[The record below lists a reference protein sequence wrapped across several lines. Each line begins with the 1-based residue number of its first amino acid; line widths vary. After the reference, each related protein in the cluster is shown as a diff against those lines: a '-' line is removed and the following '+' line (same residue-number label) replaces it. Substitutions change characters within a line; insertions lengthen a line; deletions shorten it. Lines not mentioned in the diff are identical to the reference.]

1 MNTPLR
7 KVGMAMVVMVVLL
20 LANATYIQVVKADAY
35 RTDSRNARVLY
46 DEFARRRGQ
55 IVSQANGEVLAKVDP
70 SNDKYK
76 YSRTYVD
83 GPMYAPVT
91 GYYSINYG
99 SGGLERSEDDVLNG
113 SDPRLFV
120 RRLSD
125 MVTGR
130 DPSGGNVRLTIDPAV
145 QKAAYDLMTQ
155 RGYTGAVVAMEPKT
169 GRILA
174 MVSTPSYD
182 PNKLASHTSKAQTD
196 AWNAYTKDPKNPML
210 NRAISE
216 TYPPGSTFKLVTASA
231 ALEDG
236 KGPDTPINP
245 APNTKLPGTSITLEN
260 YAGEGCPGTTFK
272 DALAH
277 SCNVPFAEFAGQLG
291 ADKLK
296 KTAANFGIGQTD
308 LTVPMK
314 VAPSTVGPLDSQGA
328 LYQSGIGQR
337 DVRLT
342 PLQDCLLAAT
352 VANGGMA
359 MKPQLVQSVLAP
371 DLSTIEDYSPTE
383 LTGTPALSSS
393 NAAILKDM
401 MIASESFTAGGGKRA
416 DIQIASKTGTAEHG
430 ADSKNTAPHAW
441 YTAFAPANDPQI
453 AVAVIVEDGGDR
465 GLAATGGKVASEIGR
480 AAINAKLGGG

>member
-1 MNTPLR
+1 VNTPLR
-7 KVGMAMVVMVVLL
+7 KVGMAMLVMIILL
-20 LANATYIQVVKADAY
+20 LANATYIQVVKADDY

-46 DEFARRRGQ
+46 EEFARRRGQ

-76 YSRTYVD
+76 YTRSYVD

-99 SGGLERSEDDVLNG
+99 SGGLERAEDDVLNG

-145 QKAAYDLMTQ
+145 QKAAYDLMTKK
-155 RGYTGAVVAMEPKT
+155 GYTGAVVAMEPST

-182 PNKLASHTSKAQTD
+182 PNQLASHASKTQID
-196 AWNAYTKDPKNPML
+196 AWNANIKDPKKPML

-216 TYPPGSTFKLVTASA
+216 TYPPGSTFKLVTAA
-231 ALEDG
+231 AELEDG
-236 KGPDTPINP
+236 KGPDTPVSA
-245 APNTKLPGTSITLEN
+245 APNTKLPGTSVTLEN
-260 YAGEGCPGTTFK
+260 YAGAACPGTTFK

-291 ADKLK
+291 ADKMK
-296 KTAANFGIGQTD
+296 ETAANFGIGQTD

-337 DVRLT
+337 DVRIT

-352 VANGGMA
+352 VANNGMA

-401 MIASESFTAGGGKRA
+401 MIASESFTSGGGKRP

-430 ADSKNTAPHAW
+430 TDSKNTAPHAW
-441 YTAFAPANDPQI
+441 YTAFAPANDPKI
-453 AVAVIVEDGGDR
+453 AVAVIVESGGDR
-465 GLAATGGKVASEIGR
+465 GLVATGGKVASEIGR

>member
-7 KVGMAMVVMVVLL
+7 KVGMAMLVMVVLL
-20 LANATYIQVVKADAY
+20 LANATYIQVVKADDY

-46 DEFARRRGQ
+46 DEFARQRGK
-55 IVSQANGEVLAKVDP
+55 IVSQANGEVLAGIDP

-76 YSRTYVD
+76 YKRTYAD

-99 SGGLERSEDDVLNG
+99 AGGLERAEDDVLNG

-155 RGYTGAVVAMEPKT
+155 KGYTGAVVALEPKT

-182 PNKLASHTSKAQTD
+182 PNQLASHTSKAQTD
-196 AWNAYTKDPKNPML
+196 AWNANNKDPKKPML

-216 TYPPGSTFKLVTASA
+216 TYPPGSTFKLVTAAA

-236 KGPDTPINP
+236 KGPDTPVST
-245 APNTKLPGTSITLEN
+245 ASNTKLPSTSVTLEN
-260 YAGEGCPGTTFK
+260 YAGETCPGNTFK

-291 ADKLK
+291 PDKMK

-337 DVRLT
+337 DVRIT

-383 LTGTPALSSS
+383 LTGTAALSSS

-401 MIASESFTAGGGKRA
+401 MIASESFTAGGGKRP

-430 ADSKNTAPHAW
+430 TDSKNTAPHAW

-453 AVAVIVEDGGDR
+453 AVAVIVEDGGNR

>member
-1 MNTPLR
+1 M
-7 KVGMAMVVMVVLL
+7 
-20 LANATYIQVVKADAY
+20 
-35 RTDSRNARVLY
+35 
-46 DEFARRRGQ
+46 
-55 IVSQANGEVLAKVDP
+55 
-70 SNDKYK
+70 
-76 YSRTYVD
+76 
-83 GPMYAPVT
+83 
-91 GYYSINYG
+91 
-99 SGGLERSEDDVLNG
+99 
-113 SDPRLFV
+113 
-120 RRLSD
+120 
-125 MVTGR
+125 
-130 DPSGGNVRLTIDPAV
+130 
-145 QKAAYDLMTQ
+145 
-155 RGYTGAVVAMEPKT
+155 
-169 GRILA
+169 
-174 MVSTPSYD
+174 
-182 PNKLASHTSKAQTD
+182 
-196 AWNAYTKDPKNPML
+196 
-210 NRAISE
+210 
-216 TYPPGSTFKLVTASA
+216 
-231 ALEDG
+231 
-236 KGPDTPINP
+236 
-245 APNTKLPGTSITLEN
+245 
-260 YAGEGCPGTTFK
+260 
-272 DALAH
+272 
-277 SCNVPFAEFAGQLG
+277 PFAEFAGQLG

-430 ADSKNTAPHAW
+430 TDSKNTAPHAW

>member
-7 KVGMAMVVMVVLL
+7 KVGMTMLVMIVLL
-20 LANATYIQVVKADAY
+20 LANATYIQVVKADDY
-35 RTDSRNARVLY
+35 RNDPRNARVLY
-46 DEFARRRGQ
+46 DEFARQRGK
-55 IVSQANGEVLAKVDP
+55 IVSQANGEVLASVNS

-76 YSRTYVD
+76 YIRTYAD

-99 SGGLERSEDDVLNG
+99 AGGLERAEDDVLNG

-155 RGYTGAVVAMEPKT
+155 KGYTGAVVAMEPST

-182 PNKLASHTSKAQTD
+182 PNKLASHTSKT
-196 AWNAYTKDPKNPML
+196 WNADNKDPKKPML

-216 TYPPGSTFKLVTASA
+216 TYPPGSTFKLVTAAA

-236 KGPDTPINP
+236 KGPDTPVNP
-245 APNTKLPGTSITLEN
+245 APNTKLPGTSVTLEN
-260 YAGEGCPGTTFK
+260 YAGAGCPGTTFK

-291 ADKLK
+291 ADKMK

-308 LTVPMK
+308 LTVPMR

-337 DVRLT
+337 DVRIT

-383 LTGTPALSSS
+383 LTGTAALSSS

-430 ADSKNTAPHAW
+430 TDSKNTAPHAW
-441 YTAFAPANDPQI
+441 YTAFAPANDPKI
-453 AVAVIVEDGGDR
+453 AVAVIVESGGDR

>member
-7 KVGMAMVVMVVLL
+7 KVGMAMLVMIVLL
-20 LANATYIQVVKADAY
+20 LANDTYIQVVKADDY
-35 RTDSRNARVLY
+35 RTDSRNQRVLY
-46 DEFARRRGQ
+46 DEYSRQRGQ
-55 IVSQANGEVLAKVDP
+55 IVTPDGVVLAGVKA
-70 SNDKYK
+70 SSDKFK
-76 YSRTYVD
+76 FTRTYTD

-91 GYYSINYG
+91 GFYSINYG
-99 SGGLERSEDDVLNG
+99 AGGLERAEDDVLNG

-130 DPSGGNVRLTIDPAV
+130 DPRGGNVKLTIDPKV

-155 RGYTGAVVAMEPKT
+155 HGYTGAVVAMEPKT

-182 PNKLASHTSKAQTD
+182 PNALASHGKDQNT
-196 AWNAYTKDPKNPML
+196 AWANYSKDPKNPML

-231 ALEDG
+231 ALEAG
-236 KGPDTPINP
+236 IGPDTVINT
-245 APNTKLPGTSITLEN
+245 APNVKLPGTNTTLEN
-260 YAGEGCPGTTFK
+260 YAGETCPGNTFK

-277 SCNVPFAEFAGQLG
+277 SCNVPFATFAGQLG
-291 ADKLK
+291 ADKMK
-296 KTAANFGIGQTD
+296 ATAANFGIGQTD

-314 VAPSTVGPLDSQGA
+314 VAPSTVGALDSQGA

-359 MKPQLVQSVLAP
+359 MKPQLVQSILAP
-371 DLSTIEDYSPTE
+371 DLSTIEDTDPE
-383 LTGTPALSSS
+383 QLTGTPALSPE
-393 NAAILKDM
+393 NDQILTQM
-401 MIASESFTAGGGKRA
+401 MIASEGFTAGKGKNPA
-416 DIQIASKTGTAEHG
+416 LKIASKTGTAEHG
-430 ADSKNTAPHAW
+430 TDSKNTPPHAW
-441 YTAFAPANDPQI
+441 YTAFAPSDNPQI
-453 AVAVIVEDGGDR
+453 AVSVIVENGGNR
-465 GLAATGGKVASEIGR
+465 GLAATGGSVAAEIGR
-480 AAINAKLGGG
+480 AAIAARLGGG

>member
-7 KVGMAMVVMVVLL
+7 KVGMAMLVMVVLL
-20 LANATYIQVVKADAY
+20 LANATYIQVVKADDY
-35 RTDSRNARVLY
+35 RTDPRNARVLY

-55 IVSQANGEVLAKVDP
+55 IVAQAHGEVLAKVDS

-76 YSRTYVD
+76 FVRTYTD

-91 GYYSINYG
+91 GFYSINYG
-99 SGGLERSEDDVLNG
+99 SGGLERAEDDVLNG
-113 SDPRLFV
+113 SDPRLLV

-125 MVTGR
+125 IVTGR

-155 RGYTGAVVAMEPKT
+155 KGYTGAVVAMEPST

-182 PNKLASHTSKAQTD
+182 PNKLASHTSKTQTD
-196 AWNAYTKDPKNPML
+196 AWNADNKDQNKPML

-216 TYPPGSTFKLVTASA
+216 IYEPGSTFKLVVASA

-236 KGPDTPINP
+236 KTADTQVSN
-245 APNTKLPGTSITLEN
+245 APNTKLPGTNVTLEN
-260 YAGEGCPGTTFK
+260 YGGETCPGTTFK

-277 SCNVPFAEFAGQLG
+277 SCNVPFAEFAGELG
-291 ADKLK
+291 ADKLR
-296 KTAANFGIGQTD
+296 KTAANFGIGQSD

-314 VAPSTVGPLDSQGA
+314 VATSQLGA
-328 LYQSGIGQR
+328 LDTKPSLFQSGIGQK
-337 DVRLT
+337 DVKLT
-342 PLQDCLLAAT
+342 PLQDCLMSAT
-352 VANGGMA
+352 IANHGMA
-359 MKPQLVQSVLAP
+359 MKPQLVQSILAP

-393 NAAILKDM
+393 NADVLKDM
-401 MIASESFTAGGGKRA
+401 MIASESFTKGGGKNDA
-416 DIQIASKTGTAEHG
+416 LKIASKTGTAEHG
-430 ADSKNTAPHAW
+430 ADPKNTPPNAW
-441 YTAFAPANDPQI
+441 YTAFAPYDDPQI
-453 AVAVIVEDGGDR
+453 AVAVIVENGGDR
-465 GLAATGGKVASEIGR
+465 GLAATGGKVAAEIGR

>member
-7 KVGMAMVVMVVLL
+7 KVGMTMLVMIVLL
-20 LANATYIQVVKADAY
+20 LANATYIQVVKADDY
-35 RTDSRNARVLY
+35 RNDPRNARVLY
-46 DEFARRRGQ
+46 DEFARQRGK
-55 IVSQANGEVLAKVDP
+55 IVSQANGEVLASVNS

-76 YSRTYVD
+76 YIRTYAD

-99 SGGLERSEDDVLNG
+99 AGGLERAEDDVLNG

-155 RGYTGAVVAMEPKT
+155 KGYTGAVVAMEPST

-182 PNKLASHTSKAQTD
+182 PNKLASHTSKTQTD
-196 AWNAYTKDPKNPML
+196 AWNADNKDPKKPML

-216 TYPPGSTFKLVTASA
+216 TYPPGSTFKLVTAAA

-236 KGPDTPINP
+236 KGPDTPVNP
-245 APNTKLPGTSITLEN
+245 APNTKLPGTSVTLEN
-260 YAGEGCPGTTFK
+260 YAGAGCPGTTFK

-291 ADKLK
+291 ADKMK

-308 LTVPMK
+308 LTVPMR

-337 DVRLT
+337 DVRIT

-383 LTGTPALSSS
+383 LTGTAALSSS

-430 ADSKNTAPHAW
+430 TDSKNTAPHAW
-441 YTAFAPANDPQI
+441 YTAFAPANDPKI
-453 AVAVIVEDGGDR
+453 AVAVIVESGGDR

>member
-7 KVGMAMVVMVVLL
+7 KVGMAMLVMVVLL
-20 LANATYIQVVKADAY
+20 LANATYIQVVKADDY

-46 DEFARRRGQ
+46 DEFARQRGK
-55 IVSQANGEVLAKVDP
+55 IVSQANGEVLASVNP

-76 YSRTYVD
+76 YIRTYAD

-99 SGGLERSEDDVLNG
+99 AGGLERAEDDVLNG

-145 QKAAYDLMTQ
+145 QKAAYDLMMQ
-155 RGYTGAVVAMEPKT
+155 RGYTGSVVALEPKT

-182 PNKLASHTSKAQTD
+182 PNQLASHTSKAQTD
-196 AWNAYTKDPKNPML
+196 AWNANNKDPKKPML

-231 ALEDG
+231 VLEDG
-236 KGPDTPINP
+236 KGPDTPIDP
-245 APNTKLPGTSITLEN
+245 APNTKLPGTSVTLEN
-260 YAGEGCPGTTFK
+260 YAGAACPGTTFK

-277 SCNVPFAEFAGQLG
+277 SCNVPFAQFAGQLG
-291 ADKLK
+291 PDKMK

-352 VANGGMA
+352 VANNGMA

-383 LTGTPALSSS
+383 LTGTAALSSS

-401 MIASESFTAGGGKRA
+401 MIASEGFTKGGGKRP

-430 ADSKNTAPHAW
+430 TDSKNTAPHAW

-453 AVAVIVEDGGDR
+453 AVAVIVEDGGNR
-465 GLAATGGKVASEIGR
+465 GLAATGGTVAAEIGR

>member
-7 KVGMAMVVMVVLL
+7 KVGMAMLVMVVLL
-20 LANATYIQVVKADAY
+20 LANATYIQVVKADDY

-46 DEFARRRGQ
+46 DEFARQRGK
-55 IVSQANGEVLAKVDP
+55 IVSQANGEVLASVDP

-76 YSRTYVD
+76 YIRTYAD

-99 SGGLERSEDDVLNG
+99 AGGLERAEDDVLNG

-155 RGYTGAVVAMEPKT
+155 KGYTGAVVAMEPKT

-182 PNKLASHTSKAQTD
+182 PNQLASHTSKAQTD
-196 AWNAYTKDPKNPML
+196 AWNANNKDPKKPML

-216 TYPPGSTFKLVTASA
+216 TYPPGSTFKLVTAAA

-236 KGPDTPINP
+236 KGPDTQIDS
-245 APNTKLPGTSITLEN
+245 APNTKVPGVSKTLEN
-260 YAGEGCPGTTFK
+260 YAGQACPGTTFK

-277 SCNVPFAEFAGQLG
+277 SCNVPFAQFSGQLG
-291 ADKLK
+291 ADKMK

-314 VAPSTVGPLDSQGA
+314 VAASTVGPLDSQDA

-383 LTGTPALSSS
+383 LTGTAALSSS

-401 MIASESFTAGGGKRA
+401 MIASEGFTKGGGKRA

-430 ADSKNTAPHAW
+430 TDSKNTAPHAW
-441 YTAFAPANDPQI
+441 YTGFAPANDPQI
-453 AVAVIVEDGGDR
+453 AVAVIVEDGGNR
-465 GLAATGGKVASEIGR
+465 GLAATGGTVAAEIGR

>member
-7 KVGMAMVVMVVLL
+7 KVGVAMLVMVVLL
-20 LANATYIQVVKADAY
+20 LANATYIQVVKADDY
-35 RTDSRNARVLY
+35 RTDSRNTRVLY
-46 DEFARRRGQ
+46 EEYARQRGQ
-55 IVSQANGEVLAKVDP
+55 IVASTNGAVLAKVEP

-76 YSRTYVD
+76 FKRTYVD
-83 GPMYAPVT
+83 GAMYAPVT

-99 SGGLERSEDDVLNG
+99 SAGLERAEDDILNG

-130 DPSGGNVRLTIDPAV
+130 DPRGGNVVLTIDPAV

-155 RGYTGAVVAMEPKT
+155 RGYTGSVVAMEPKT

-182 PNKLASHTSKAQTD
+182 PNLLAAHTTKEQLT
-196 AWNAYTKDPKNPML
+196 AWTASRDDPKNPML

-231 ALEDG
+231 ALEAG
-236 KGPDTPINP
+236 MGPDTTVTN
-245 APNTKLPGTSITLEN
+245 APNVKLPGTQTTLEN
-260 YAGEGCPGTTFK
+260 YGGAPCPGTTFK

-277 SCNVPFAEFAGQLG
+277 SCNVPFATFAGQLG
-291 ADKLK
+291 KDKLTK
-296 KTAANFGIGQTD
+296 AAQNFGIGQSD
-308 LTVPMK
+308 LTVPMR
-314 VAPSTVGPLDSQGA
+314 VAQSGLGPLDSQGA

-337 DVRLT
+337 DVKLT
-342 PLQDCLLAAT
+342 PLQDCLLSAT

-371 DLSTIEDYSPTE
+371 DLSTIENYSPAQ
-383 LTGTPALSSS
+383 LTGTAALSSA
-393 NAAILKDM
+393 NAAILRDM
-401 MIASESFTAGGGKRA
+401 MVASEGFTGGGGKDGA
-416 DIQIASKTGTAEHG
+416 LQIASKTGTAEHG
-430 ADSKNTAPHAW
+430 TDSKNTAPHAW
-441 YTAFAPANDPQI
+441 YTGFAPSNDPQI
-453 AVAVIVEDGGDR
+453 AVSVIVESGGNR
-465 GLAATGGKVASEIGR
+465 GLAATGGSVAAEIGR
-480 AAINAKLGGG
+480 AAIKAKLGGG

>member
-7 KVGMAMVVMVVLL
+7 KVGMAMLVMVVLL
-20 LANATYIQVVKADAY
+20 LANATYIQVVKADDY

-70 SNDKYK
+70 SSDKYK
-76 YSRTYVD
+76 YTRSYVD

-155 RGYTGAVVAMEPKT
+155 KGYTGAVVAMEPKT

-196 AWNAYTKDPKNPML
+196 AWNSYVKDPENPML

-216 TYPPGSTFKLVTASA
+216 TYPPGSTMKLVTAA
-231 ALEDG
+231 AVLEDG
-236 KGPDTPINP
+236 KGPDTPVNP
-245 APNTKLPGTSITLEN
+245 APNTKLPGTSVTLEN
-260 YAGEGCPGTTFK
+260 YAGAACPGSTFK

-314 VAPSTVGPLDSQGA
+314 VASSTVGPLDSQGA

-383 LTGTPALSSS
+383 LTGTAALSSS

-401 MIASESFTAGGGKRA
+401 MIASEGFTGGGGKRP

-430 ADSKNTAPHAW
+430 TDSKNTAPHAW

-453 AVAVIVEDGGDR
+453 AVAVIVENGGDR